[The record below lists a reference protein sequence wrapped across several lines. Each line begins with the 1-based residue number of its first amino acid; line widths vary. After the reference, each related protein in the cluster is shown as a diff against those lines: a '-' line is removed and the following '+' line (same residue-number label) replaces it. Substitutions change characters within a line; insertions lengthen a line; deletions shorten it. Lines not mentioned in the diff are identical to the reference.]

1 MNPRDVLV
9 RPLLTEKGARR
20 LETQNQYSFEVAAW
34 ANKIQIKAAIEGMFS
49 VKVSS
54 VRVCVMPG
62 KPARLGRYAG
72 RHPAW
77 KRATVTLK
85 EGERIPVFETI

>member
-1 MNPRDVLV
+1 MNPRDILV

-20 LETQNQYSFEVAAW
+20 LETQNQYSFEVAGW
-34 ANKIQIKAAIEGMFS
+34 ANKIQIKRAIESMFT
-49 VKVSS
+49 VKVAS

-62 KPARLGRYAG
+62 KPARLGRFVG

-85 EGERIPVFETI
+85 GSDRIPVFETI